1 MKRHSMF
8 SMVSFRFITTT
19 FDTLYIYIYIYGYRQ
34 MDIYHSNT
42 MILFPVFNQIHV
54 DSFIAS
60 PSQTLQVYRIFNMDY
75 YTCTW
80 MSIDMDANS

>member
-1 MKRHSMF
+1 
-8 SMVSFRFITTT
+8 
-19 FDTLYIYIYIYGYRQ
+19 

-75 YTCTW
+75 YTCT
-80 MSIDMDANS
+80 